1 MVKNKISRRVFF
13 KLMGAGVAGALLS
26 GCTKGFS
33 TTAKNPSTFKKPN
46 FVVIFIDDM
55 GYGDIEPFGSTSN
68 KTPHLNTMAEE
79 GVKFTDF
86 YVSWT
91 ACTPSRASLLTGC
104 YAKRVGMDGKVNFP
118 VDKRGLNPKEHTIAK
133 ILKTRG
139 YVTGCFGKWH
149 LGDQPKFMPTNHGF
163 DEFVGIPYSNDMY
176 RGTYPWAG
184 RDRVINYIENLM
196 PGEVQLPHLPYLK
209 NDKVVAYIPDGE
221 NQALICDAVTDAAI
235 DFIKC
240 HKNEPFFAYIP
251 HAAIHGP
258 VFVKDKFV
266 DFSSEK
272 GFSHD
277 VYKEVVSAH
286 IEEVDASVGRVL
298 NTLKELNID
307 KNTFV
312 FFTSDNGGGKKW
324 SSMGSLRGGKGAE
337 PYEGRM
343 REPAIA
349 WWPGKIPSGKVTNEI
364 VASIDILPTL
374 ANIAGA
380 KVPADRQIDGNDV
393 TDILFGKGNAKS
405 PHDVLYHQTDAIRKG
420 DWKLLT
426 YYNKKKKKDCTELY
440 NLKTDIGERN
450 DLSKQYPDK
459 VKELQI
465 LLEKHAEELEN
476 NIRPAGI
483 VEDPKP
489 LLTMEESKRVPTLQE
504 YLETR

>member
-1 MVKNKISRRVFF
+1 
-13 KLMGAGVAGALLS
+13 
-26 GCTKGFS
+26 
-33 TTAKNPSTFKKPN
+33 
-46 FVVIFIDDM
+46 
-55 GYGDIEPFGSTSN
+55 
-68 KTPHLNTMAEE
+68 
-79 GVKFTDF
+79 
-86 YVSWT
+86 
-91 ACTPSRASLLTGC
+91 
-104 YAKRVGMDGKVNFP
+104 
-118 VDKRGLNPKEHTIAK
+118 
-133 ILKTRG
+133 
-139 YVTGCFGKWH
+139 
-149 LGDQPKFMPTNHGF
+149 
-163 DEFVGIPYSNDMY
+163 
-176 RGTYPWAG
+176 
-184 RDRVINYIENLM
+184 M

-221 NQALICDAVTDAAI
+221 NQALICDAVTDAAV
-235 DFIKC
+235 DFIKR

-266 DFSSEK
+266 DYSSEK
-272 GFSHD
+272 GFSPD

-324 SSMGSLRGGKGAE
+324 SSMGPLRGGKGAE

-374 ANIAGA
+374 ASIAGA
-380 KVPADRQIDGNDV
+380 KLPADRQIDGNDV
-393 TDILFGKGNAKS
+393 TDILFGKANAKS
-405 PHDVLYHQTDAIRKG
+405 PHDVLYHHTDAIRKG
-420 DWKLLT
+420 DWKLLK

-465 LLEKHAEELEN
+465 L
-476 NIRPAGI
+476 
-483 VEDPKP
+483 
-489 LLTMEESKRVPTLQE
+489 
-504 YLETR
+504 